1 MKKNIQNHIQSTTF
15 CFLVLFITSIFAATV
30 SMNSI
35 AAPEAGSVIGN
46 QASATYTDSNG
57 TEYSTTSNLV
67 ETIIQPVY
75 GVSLVEDRTHFGTLG
90 GTVYFP
96 HTLTNT
102 GNASDTFN
110 LVAANSTGD
119 DFDLSNL
126 AVYLDADRDGSP
138 DSSEPITSISLNM
151 GAEVSL
157 ILVGTIPSLNAAADS
172 ANVTLTATSN
182 SDTDQTILVTD
193 TVTIRAG
200 AVMQVTKSMSA
211 TTGSPG
217 GVTEYTVILAYQ
229 NTGNAAAEDLE
240 IIDTLPT
247 GMEYVAGSGKASIS
261 GTDLSDAS
269 DIESATN
276 NGSVITYEY
285 ANGIVTFT
293 VDSVSNSGYVE
304 FNVTI
309 ADNTAAGSLVNT
321 ASFSYGPDGDKV
333 TGSTNSVTFTVSPER
348 SFTLI
353 AGDSDV
359 GGDGDDVQKID
370 STSEGS
376 IVSFSHILTNT
387 GNLSETLNLTLGSS
401 TYPAG
406 TVFKLFRS
414 DGVTPL
420 VDTNGD
426 GILDAGLLGSS
437 EVIDVVLKVYL
448 PPGAT
453 GGPFDVVL
461 TAESSED
468 SNIIDSVTDTISNI
482 ESLTVDITIGE
493 VDGAPALTGETVL
506 PGETATIPLSISNDS
521 GSSDTYDVSVP
532 NLPAGWDVEFF
543 VDLDGNGQLDPGEP
557 TFTNSGS
564 IPAGEGLDILAVIT
578 VPEGESPSTTNLTFN
593 VDSPNS
599 SATNTVGYEII
610 VDAVYAFSLSPDN
623 TAQGAPGTSVTLAHT
638 LKNTGNIATGA
649 ITLALAHSNSQGWN
663 ATIYLDDG
671 STAGE
676 LDSGDSVYDA
686 SSPPNLAV
694 DEQITLFVQAIIPL
708 SATATAQDAIT
719 VSASITPISDT
730 LTETVTD
737 VITVIT
743 TEIRLTKLQAL
754 DSDCN
759 GVIDAAGFSA
769 GEISTGAVPGACL
782 VYRITA
788 SNDGSDTVTSLV
800 VYDSTPAFTT
810 LESSIFVPKVT
821 KSGIEYTAV
830 GDCSTATPTLGVNVP
845 VDEASGMVEGHIC
858 DLAPGATGYVE
869 FSVEI
874 DL

>member
-1 MKKNIQNHIQSTTF
+1 MKKNIQNYIQSTTF

-46 QASATYTDSNG
+46 QASATYTDSSG
-57 TEYSTTSNLV
+57 AEYSTTSNLV

-75 GVSLVEDRTHFGTLG
+75 GVSLVDDRTHFSTPG

-96 HTLTNT
+96 HTLTNA

-119 DFDLSNL
+119 SFDLSNL

-151 GAEVSL
+151 DAEVSL
-157 ILVGTIPSLNAAADS
+157 IVVGTVPSLNTAAES
-172 ANVTLTATSN
+172 ANVTLTATSD
-182 SDTDQTILVTD
+182 SDTGQTTLVTD

-211 TTGSPG
+211 TTGSSG
-217 GVTEYTVILAYQ
+217 GLTEYTVTLAYQ

-247 GMEYVAGSGKASIS
+247 GMAYVAGSGKASIG

-333 TGSTNSVTFTVSPER
+333 AGSTNSVTFTVSPER

-353 AGDSDV
+353 AGDGDV
-359 GGDGDDVQKID
+359 DGDDVQKID
-370 STSEGS
+370 SASEGS
-376 IVSFSHILTNT
+376 IVTFSHSLTNT
-387 GNLSETLNLTLGSS
+387 GNLSEILNLTLDGS

-426 GILDAGLLGSS
+426 GVLNVGLLESGDA
-437 EVIDVVLKVYL
+437 IDVVLKAYL

-461 TAESSED
+461 TAQSAED
-468 SNIIDSVTDTISNI
+468 NNIVDSVTDTLTTIA
-482 ESLTVDITIGE
+482 SLTVDIAIGS
-493 VDGAPALTGETVL
+493 VDTADPLTSEAVLPSETVM
-506 PGETATIPLSISNDS
+506 IPLSINNSSDSN
-521 GSSDTYDVSVP
+521 DTYDVSVP
-532 NLPAGWDVEFF
+532 NLPAGWEVEFF
-543 VDLDGNGQLDPGEP
+543 IDFDGNGKLDPGEP

-564 IPAGEGLDILAVIT
+564 IPSGEDLDILAVIT
-578 VPEGESPSTTNLTFN
+578 VPGGESPSTTDLTFT

-599 SATNTVGYEII
+599 SATSTVSYEVI
-610 VDAVYAFSLSPDN
+610 VDSVYAFSLSPDN

-638 LKNTGNIATGA
+638 LKNTGNAATGD
-649 ITLALAHSNSQGWN
+649 ITLAVEHSNSQGWN

-671 STAGE
+671 SIAGE

-686 SSPPNLAV
+686 SPPPNLAV

-719 VSASITPISDT
+719 VSASITPVADT

-788 SNDGSDTVTSLV
+788 NNDGSDTVTSLV
-800 VYDSTPAFTT
+800 IYDSTPAFTT
-810 LESSIFVPKVT
+810 LESTMFVPKVI
-821 KSGIEYTAV
+821 KSGTEYTLA
-830 GDCSTATPTLGVNVP
+830 GDCLTTTPTLGVNAP
-845 VDEASGMVEGHIC
+845 ADEVSGMIEGHIC
-858 DLAPGATGYVE
+858 NLAPGETGYVE